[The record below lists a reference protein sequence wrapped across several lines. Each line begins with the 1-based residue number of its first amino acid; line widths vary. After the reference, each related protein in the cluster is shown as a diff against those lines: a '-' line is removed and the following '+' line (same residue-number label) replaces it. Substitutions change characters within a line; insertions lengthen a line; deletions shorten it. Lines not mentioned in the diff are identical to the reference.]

1 MSCNF
6 KCPKSELRRKKVI
19 RESPFFRAYIIA
31 VDIFIFA
38 IEQPAN
44 ERYYK
49 DIHQSEK
56 HNMEKG
62 GKKK

>member
-1 MSCNF
+1 MTGNQ
-6 KCPKSELRRKKVI
+6 KYPGH
-19 RESPFFRAYIIA
+19 FFL
-31 VDIFIFA
+31 FA

-44 ERYYK
+44 AGYYK

>member
-1 MSCNF
+1 MNQETANF
-6 KCPKSELRRKKVI
+6 
-19 RESPFFRAYIIA
+19 
-31 VDIFIFA
+31 FA

-44 ERYYK
+44 VGYYK